1 MPAPSGRSAARQAL
15 SRPPLSFAAA
25 VSRIHSGRKG
35 RAGSHRPYPATRPEW
50 VTLAPEEA
58 ANQAVQLA
66 KGGRS
71 AAQVGAALRDGF
83 GVPGVRLLTGKRMAT
98 VLADGGVRAE
108 VPDDLQALLKRVVHL
123 QRHLETHPNDLANR
137 RGLTL
142 MESRIRRL
150 ARYYRQ
156 RRRIPES
163 WRYSA
168 AGAALQVE

>member
-1 MPAPSGRSAARQAL
+1 
-15 SRPPLSFAAA
+15 

-35 RAGSHRPYPATRPEW
+35 RSGSHRPFPLTRPDW
-50 VTLAPEEA
+50 VTASAEEVA
-58 ANQAVQLA
+58 QQAVQLA

-71 AAQVGAALRDGF
+71 AAQVGLALRDGL
-83 GVPGVRLLTGKRMAT
+83 GVPSSRAVTGKRLAV
-98 VLADGGVRAE
+98 VLAEGGVTAE

-123 QRHLETHPNDLANR
+123 QRHLATHPNDLANR

-156 RRRIPES
+156 HRRIPEG